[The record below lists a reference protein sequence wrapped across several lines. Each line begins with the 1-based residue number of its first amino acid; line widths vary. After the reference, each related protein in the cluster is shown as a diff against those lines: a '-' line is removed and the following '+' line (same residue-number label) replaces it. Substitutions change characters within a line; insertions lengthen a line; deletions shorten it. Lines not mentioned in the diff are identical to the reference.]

1 MEPKDWLLCLQ
12 DPPLVHILGEVKAV
26 TPACPVSLEAI
37 CIIAHHT
44 HTVLDCPNVFF
55 PLGISD
61 VHFVRISH
69 IFPCVQHATWD
80 LINLIIFLEEYNL

>member
-61 VHFVRISH
+61 VHFDEFL
-69 IFPCVQHATWD
+69 IFSPVCNMPHGT
-80 LINLIIFLEEYNL
+80 